1 MPPPNPGWDPQLIST
16 AGREEGFATTGKS
29 ASSALWAPFRALRND
44 ITKRRHREPGG
55 WLSLHRHYKPGAR
68 GSKIMKD
75 EKLMHCKGKTDNW
88 KTPQLLLLCGWWCC
102 GSVTRGWMHN
112 GDSVAKG
119 GQGGWKE
126 GREKAKEAQDLVTLR
141 SVG

>member
-1 MPPPNPGWDPQLIST
+1 
-16 AGREEGFATTGKS
+16 
-29 ASSALWAPFRALRND
+29 
-44 ITKRRHREPGG
+44 
-55 WLSLHRHYKPGAR
+55 
-68 GSKIMKD
+68 
-75 EKLMHCKGKTDNW
+75 
-88 KTPQLLLLCGWWCC
+88 
-102 GSVTRGWMHN
+102 MHN